1 MVAIKGNLEYSIN
14 ESEKEAYIKNGFDIY
29 KDGKKI
35 ADGEHKTVSY
45 NEYKKLKEELEKVKA
60 TQFDKEEVDKLV
72 ETMSLRDKELAD
84 IGMEIEAKD
93 KEIAELKAT
102 IATKD
107 EEIKKLKK

>member
-1 MVAIKGNLEYSIN
+1 MFAVKGNIEYSIN
-14 ESEKEAYIKNGFDIY
+14 ESEKEAYIKKGFDIY

-45 NEYKKLKEELEKVKA
+45 AEYKKLKDEFENLKN
-60 TQFDKEEVDKLV
+60 TQIDKKEADKLLGDLASKDKEIV
-72 ETMSLRDKELAD
+72 EKNEL
-84 IGMEIEAKD
+84 IESKD

-102 IATKD
+102 ITTKD